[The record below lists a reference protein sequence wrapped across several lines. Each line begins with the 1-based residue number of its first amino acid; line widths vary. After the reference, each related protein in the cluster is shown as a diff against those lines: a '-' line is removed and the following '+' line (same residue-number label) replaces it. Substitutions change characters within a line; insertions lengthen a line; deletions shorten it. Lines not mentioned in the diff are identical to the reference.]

1 MAVQTTSGTTTQM
14 VRDFHGNAPDERIDV
29 ALRMA
34 ARTVAYF
41 APPPE
46 LEDAEY
52 KQACS
57 DGEKALASHAL
68 RTNFGQDSSKGIGDL
83 SRSFNKLDEVRQLVQ
98 DSLGSYFQDPEV
110 PEVSNVGTI
119 GSPPWR

>member
-1 MAVQTTSGTTTQM
+1 MAVQTISGTTTQM
-14 VRDFHGNAPDERIDV
+14 VRDFHGDAPDERIDV

-52 KQACS
+52 REACS
-57 DGEKALASHAL
+57 DGELALSSYALAT
-68 RTNFGQDSSKGIGDL
+68 RFGQDSSKGISDL
-83 SRSFNKLDEVRQLVQ
+83 SRSFRDDQVVRRLVQ
-98 DSLGSYFQDPEV
+98 ESLGSYFQDPAV
-110 PEVSNVGTI
+110 QEVSNVGYVQR
-119 GSPPWR
+119 WR

>member
-1 MAVQTTSGTTTQM
+1 MAVVTSSGTTTQM
-14 VRDFHGNAPDERIDV
+14 VRDFHGDAPEERIDV

-41 APPPE
+41 APAPE
-46 LEDAEY
+46 LEDAKYRE
-52 KQACS
+52 ACS
-57 DGEKALASHAL
+57 DGEKALASYAL

-83 SRSFNKLDEVRQLVQ
+83 SRSFNKIDEVRQLVQ
-98 DSLGSYFQDPEV
+98 DSLGVYFQDPDV

-119 GSPPWR
+119 GRVPWR